1 VSNVVSNQVD
11 DTVDAEEDPNSD
23 FKARVSSGRLP
34 DWTRVH
40 SFFAIMGGFVFEEEK
55 NKAKI
60 MDKGWQR
67 ATLTSLGVRKIAAN
81 TPGPLL
87 ALSKDAIMDKSKA
100 NGFAKFLV
108 CVQASWFLAQ
118 TVGRLTTGLP
128 ISLLEMNTL
137 LHAVCCLFIYLAWW

>member
-1 VSNVVSNQVD
+1 MEDTLKNMIPDRKLKLSSEDIELGALPFAVSNVASNQVD
-11 DTVDAEEDPNSD
+11 DTVDAEEDPNSE

-67 ATLTSLGVRKIAAN
+67 ARLTSLGVRKMAAN

-87 ALSKDAIMDKSKA
+87 AL
-100 NGFAKFLV
+100 
-108 CVQASWFLAQ
+108 
-118 TVGRLTTGLP
+118 
-128 ISLLEMNTL
+128 
-137 LHAVCCLFIYLAWW
+137 